1 MVKPLLYILGLSI
14 TPKISAPNSIKYP
27 NGPEVMPRTP
37 PVLLY
42 PTVIPTYL
50 EEAMCFVPGQIQPF
64 LCRPESEIPVV
75 DFFKSL
81 NLE

>member
-1 MVKPLLYILGLSI
+1 
-14 TPKISAPNSIKYP
+14 
-27 NGPEVMPRTP
+27 MPGTP

-50 EEAMCFVPGQIQPF
+50 EEAMCFVPGQSQPF
-64 LCRPESEIPVV
+64 LCRRESEIPVV